1 MVGIDIVEID
11 RIKEMA
17 NRFGERAFRRFL
29 DEDEIKLIKKIET
42 AAGFFA
48 AKEAISKAL
57 GVGIG
62 RECSFLD
69 IKIYKDK
76 NNAPFFTLKKSLID
90 KFNIKNTSLSISHEK
105 NFAIAIAVIEMDNE
119 IKRKLWH

>member
-1 MVGIDIVEID
+1 MIGIDIVEID
-11 RIKEMA
+11 RIEKMV
-17 NRFGERAFRRFL
+17 NRFGERAFRKFL

-62 RECSFLD
+62 GECSFLD

-90 KFNIKNTSLSISHEK
+90 KFNIKNSSLSISHER
-105 NFAIAIAVIEMDNE
+105 NFAIAVAVIETDNE